1 MPKGPKQKLKL
12 YYLSR
17 IMVGI
22 FIDRFG
28 RDIMIHPSKQ
38 EGWSETNI
46 DVALSDQF
54 FGWIFALGTGV
65 RIVSPEDVVERF
77 RKEIKAMGEMYS

>member
-1 MPKGPKQKLKL
+1 
-12 YYLSR
+12 
-17 IMVGI
+17 MVGI

-28 RDIMIHPSKQ
+28 RDIMIHPSR
-38 EGWSETNI
+38 EAGWSETNV

-65 RIVSPEDVVERF
+65 RIVSPEDVVEQF
-77 RKEIKAMGEMYS
+77 KDGIKAMGELYS